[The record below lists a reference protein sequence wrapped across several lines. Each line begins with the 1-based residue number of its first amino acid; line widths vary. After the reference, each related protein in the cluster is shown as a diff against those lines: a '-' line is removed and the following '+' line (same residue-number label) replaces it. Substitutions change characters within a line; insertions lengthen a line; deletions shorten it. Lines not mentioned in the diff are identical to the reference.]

1 MKNIF
6 REPAEPFT
14 FFNYSDF
21 LILIIIYLILY
32 VLIKKQMLKLN
43 TIKKIIIGFFF
54 IFIPMISIK
63 IELNNVY
70 NKFEIVDGFNTLY
83 VIFKFPIWWI
93 MGILNV
99 YLINIK
105 VKNYR

>member
-1 MKNIF
+1 MNNIF

-21 LILIIIYLILY
+21 LILIIIYFILY
-32 VLIKKQMLKLN
+32 VLIKKQLLKLN

-54 IFIPMISIK
+54 IVIPMISIK

-70 NKFEIVDGFNTLY
+70 NKFEVVDGFNVLY
-83 VIFKFPIWWI
+83 VILKFPLWWVI
-93 MGILNV
+93 GILNV

>member
-14 FFNYSDF
+14 FFSYSDF
-21 LILIIIYLILY
+21 LILIIVYLILY
-32 VLIKKQMLKLN
+32 ILIKKQLFKFN
-43 TIKKIIIGFFF
+43 TIKKIIIGSFF
-54 IFIPMISIK
+54 IIIPMISIK

-70 NKFEIVDGFNTLY
+70 NKFEIVDGFNVLY
-83 VIFKFPIWWI
+83 VIFKFPVWWI
-93 MGILNV
+93 IGVLNV

-105 VKNYR
+105 VTNYR